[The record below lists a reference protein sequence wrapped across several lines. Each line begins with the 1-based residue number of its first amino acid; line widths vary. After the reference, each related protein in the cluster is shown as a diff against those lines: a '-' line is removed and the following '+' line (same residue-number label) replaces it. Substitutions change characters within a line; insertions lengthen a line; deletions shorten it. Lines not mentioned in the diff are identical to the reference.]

1 MTSGEFYIS
10 FSLGD
15 LLIFILLALGIIA
28 LFFLVKVLIGVS
40 KLLKTADE
48 IIRLNKSEIDSVIK
62 TLPSISKN
70 VDNVISNTD
79 KLIEKVTPNVES
91 AMEDF
96 SYISANVLKISDDIS
111 DTVELI
117 GMTTADTVDSLQYSV
132 NSFTGYISTIKGIVD
147 TVKNI
152 IKK

>member
-132 NSFTGYISTIKGIVD
+132 NSFIGYISTIKGIVD